1 MFNFE
6 RIKVR
11 TRLMIFFAGVVLG
24 LLAVGIFS
32 LYVLRDNLMEDRR
45 LKTRNVVES
54 ALGVV
59 DYFHKQQ
66 QAGKLNEE
74 EAKRQAMDS
83 LRNVRYDGKEYF
95 WVQDRNLV
103 MLMHPIK
110 PDMEGKSQAALKDPN
125 GKLFFQEMENVVKA
139 SGKGFV
145 DYLWPKPGFDQPAPK
160 ISYVAEFPAW
170 GWVVGSGIYVDDVN
184 AVFRQQALLFSIMVV
199 ITLAIL
205 SVISWLINSSILRQ
219 LGGEPAYAVEVV
231 RHIAEGD
238 LVRPVEY
245 SSPDSLLAAMQTMQQ
260 KLANIFGDI
269 NGMASRLSSGAEHVS
284 VAARETSV
292 AAHNQAQSTSASAAS
307 IEQMTVSI
315 SEVSEIATQT
325 EANSSQT
332 AALAEEGAGLVKN
345 AAQEIELISRTVATS
360 SEQIQLLQQRSQ
372 EIGGIANVIKEIAD
386 QTNLLALNA
395 AIEAARA
402 GEQGRGFAVVADE
415 VRKLAERTAKA
426 TTEIAQMIDSIQEET
441 QTAVQAMAT
450 AAPQVDKGLELAT
463 QATAML
469 DEIHRQALDSLGKV
483 RDVAL
488 ATTEQATTA
497 TDIAKHVEHIA
508 SMAEETNA
516 TMQNNAAE
524 AEQLEGL
531 ADQLRQTVSY
541 FRVS

>member
-54 ALGVV
+54 VLGVV

-66 QAGKLNEE
+66 QAGNLSEE

-292 AAHNQAQSTSASAAS
+292 AAHNQAQSISASAAS

>member
-66 QAGKLNEE
+66 QAGKLSEE

>member
-54 ALGVV
+54 VLGVV
-59 DYFHKQQ
+59 DYFHKQHA
-66 QAGKLNEE
+66 AGKLSEE

>member
-66 QAGKLNEE
+66 QAGKLSEE

-469 DEIHRQALDSLGKV
+469 DEIHRQAPDSLGKV

>member
-1 MFNFE
+1 MFDFE

-54 ALGVV
+54 VLGVV

-66 QAGKLNEE
+66 QAGKLSEE

>member
-32 LYVLRDNLMEDRR
+32 LYVLRVNLMEDRR

-54 ALGVV
+54 VLGVV

-66 QAGKLNEE
+66 QAGKLSEE
-74 EAKRQAMDS
+74 EAKRQSMDS

>member
-54 ALGVV
+54 VLGVV

-66 QAGKLNEE
+66 QAGKLSEE

-386 QTNLLALNA
+386 QTSLLALNA

>member
-66 QAGKLNEE
+66 QAGKLSEE

-95 WVQDRNLV
+95 WVQNRNLV

>member
-54 ALGVV
+54 VLGVV

-66 QAGKLNEE
+66 QAGKLSEE

-463 QATAML
+463 QAAAML

>member
-54 ALGVV
+54 VLGVV

-66 QAGKLNEE
+66 QAGNLSEE

>member
-11 TRLMIFFAGVVLG
+11 TRLVIFFAGVVIG
-24 LLAVGIFS
+24 LLAIGIFS

-54 ALGVV
+54 VLGTVG
-59 DYFHKQQ
+59 YFHQLQ
-66 QAGKLNEE
+66 QAGKLTED
-74 EAKRQAMDS
+74 EAKRMAMDA
-83 LRNVRYDGKEYF
+83 LRNTRYDKTEYF
-95 WVQDRNLV
+95 WVNDLNAV

-110 PDMEGKSQAALKDPN
+110 PSMEGQAQGAVKDAD
-125 GKLFFQEMENVVKA
+125 GKLLFSEMVRVVKEQGA
-139 SGKGFV
+139 GYV
-145 DYLWPKPGFDQPAPK
+145 DYKWPKPGAEQPAPK
-160 ISYVAEFPAW
+160 ISYVTGFSAW
-170 GWVVGSGIYVDDVN
+170 GWVVGSGIYVDDVD
-184 AVFRQQALLFSIMVV
+184 AVFRQQAVVFGIMVAL
-199 ITLAIL
+199 TLGIL

-219 LGGEPAYAVEVV
+219 LGGEPAYAVDVAH
-231 RHIAEGD
+231 RIAAGD
-238 LVRPVEY
+238 LAHPVH
-245 SSPDSLLAAMQTMQQ
+245 SRSPDSLLGAMQAMQD
-260 KLANIFGDI
+260 KLATIFGDI
-269 NGMASRLSSGAEHVS
+269 NAMATTLSGGAEHVS
-284 VAARETSV
+284 VAARETSI

-307 IEQMTVSI
+307 IEEMTVSI
-315 SEVSEIATQT
+315 SEVSEIASQT
-325 EANSSQT
+325 ESNSSQT

-360 SEQIQLLQQRSQ
+360 SEQIQLLQQRSL

-426 TTEIAQMIDSIQEET
+426 TTEIGQMIDAIQVET
-441 QTAVQAMAT
+441 QTAVQAMST
-450 AAPQVDKGLELAT
+450 AGPQVDKGLDLAR
-463 QATAML
+463 QATGML

-488 ATTEQATTA
+488 ATTEQASTA

-531 ADQLRQTVSY
+531 ADKLRDTVSY

>member
-66 QAGKLNEE
+66 QAGKLSEE

-463 QATAML
+463 QATSML

>member
-11 TRLMIFFAGVVLG
+11 TRLVIFFAGVVIG
-24 LLAVGIFS
+24 LLAIGIFS

-59 DYFHKQQ
+59 DYFLKQQ
-66 QAGKLNEE
+66 QAGKLSEE
-74 EAKRQAMDS
+74 DAKRMAMDS
-83 LRNVRYDGKEYF
+83 LRNARYDGKEYF

-103 MLMHPIK
+103 ILMHPIK
-110 PDMEGKSQAALKDPN
+110 PDMEGKSQSALKDPN
-125 GKLFFQEMENVVKA
+125 GKFFFQEMENAIKA
-139 SGKGFV
+139 QGKGFV
-145 DYLWPKPGFDQPAPK
+145 DYLWPKPGSDRPAPK

-170 GWVVGSGIYVDDVN
+170 GWVVGSGIYVDDVDT
-184 AVFRQQALLFSIMVV
+184 VFHQQAVVFGIMVA
-199 ITLAIL
+199 ITLGLL
-205 SVISWLINSSILRQ
+205 SIISWLINSSILRQ

-238 LVRPVEY
+238 LVHPVHS
-245 SSPDSLLAAMQTMQQ
+245 SSPDSLLSAMQSMQE
-260 KLANIFGDI
+260 KLATIFRDI
-269 NGMASRLSSGAEHVS
+269 NGMASQLSAGAEHVS

-307 IEQMTVSI
+307 IEEMTVSI

-325 EANSSQT
+325 ESNSSQT
-332 AALAEEGAGLVKN
+332 ATLAEEGAGLVKH
-345 AAQEIELISRTVATS
+345 AVQEIELISRTVATS

-426 TTEIAQMIDSIQEET
+426 TTEIAEMIASIQVET

-450 AAPQVDKGLELAT
+450 AAPQVDKGLALAN
-463 QATAML
+463 QATGML

-516 TMQNNAAE
+516 TMQNNATE

>member
-11 TRLMIFFAGVVLG
+11 TRLMIFFTGVVLG
-24 LLAVGIFS
+24 LLVVGIFS

-54 ALGVV
+54 VLGVV

-66 QAGKLNEE
+66 QAGKLSEE
-74 EAKRQAMDS
+74 DAKHLAMDS

-426 TTEIAQMIDSIQEET
+426 TTEIAQMIDSVQEET

-450 AAPQVDKGLELAT
+450 AAPQVDKGLDLAT

>member
-66 QAGKLNEE
+66 QAGKLSEE
-74 EAKRQAMDS
+74 GAKRQAMDS
-83 LRNVRYDGKEYF
+83 LRNVRYDGMEYF

-139 SGKGFV
+139 TGKGFV

>member
-11 TRLMIFFAGVVLG
+11 TRLMIFFTGVVLG

-54 ALGVV
+54 VLGVV

-66 QAGKLNEE
+66 QAGKLSEE
-74 EAKRQAMDS
+74 DAKHLAMDS
-83 LRNVRYDGKEYF
+83 LRNARYDGKEYF

-450 AAPQVDKGLELAT
+450 AAPQVDKGLDLAT

-524 AEQLEGL
+524 SEQLEGL

>member
-66 QAGKLNEE
+66 QAGKLSEE

-160 ISYVAEFPAW
+160 ISYVAEFPVW

>member
-54 ALGVV
+54 VLGVV

-66 QAGKLNEE
+66 QAGKLSEE
-74 EAKRQAMDS
+74 DAKRLAMDS

-184 AVFRQQALLFSIMVV
+184 AVFRQQALMFSIMVV

>member
-54 ALGVV
+54 VLGVV

-66 QAGKLNEE
+66 QAGKLSEE

-238 LVRPVEY
+238 LVRPVEF
-245 SSPDSLLAAMQTMQQ
+245 SSPDSLLAAMQGMQQ
-260 KLANIFGDI
+260 KLASIFGDI

-360 SEQIQLLQQRSQ
+360 SQQIQLLQQRSQ

-450 AAPQVDKGLELAT
+450 AAPQVDKGLDLAT

>member
-66 QAGKLNEE
+66 QAGKLSEE

-463 QATAML
+463 QAAAML

>member
-11 TRLMIFFAGVVLG
+11 TRLMIFFTGVVLG

-54 ALGVV
+54 VLGVV

-66 QAGKLNEE
+66 QAGKLSEE
-74 EAKRQAMDS
+74 EAKHLAMDS

-110 PDMEGKSQAALKDPN
+110 PEMEGKSQAALKDPN

-145 DYLWPKPGFDQPAPK
+145 DYLWPKPGFEQPAPK

-450 AAPQVDKGLELAT
+450 AAPQVDKGLDLAT

>member
-54 ALGVV
+54 VLGVV

-66 QAGKLNEE
+66 QAGNLSEE

-184 AVFRQQALLFSIMVV
+184 AVFRQ
-199 ITLAIL
+199 
-205 SVISWLINSSILRQ
+205 
-219 LGGEPAYAVEVV
+219 
-231 RHIAEGD
+231 
-238 LVRPVEY
+238 
-245 SSPDSLLAAMQTMQQ
+245 
-260 KLANIFGDI
+260 
-269 NGMASRLSSGAEHVS
+269 
-284 VAARETSV
+284 
-292 AAHNQAQSTSASAAS
+292 
-307 IEQMTVSI
+307 
-315 SEVSEIATQT
+315 
-325 EANSSQT
+325 
-332 AALAEEGAGLVKN
+332 
-345 AAQEIELISRTVATS
+345 
-360 SEQIQLLQQRSQ
+360 
-372 EIGGIANVIKEIAD
+372 
-386 QTNLLALNA
+386 
-395 AIEAARA
+395 
-402 GEQGRGFAVVADE
+402 
-415 VRKLAERTAKA
+415 
-426 TTEIAQMIDSIQEET
+426 
-441 QTAVQAMAT
+441 
-450 AAPQVDKGLELAT
+450 
-463 QATAML
+463 
-469 DEIHRQALDSLGKV
+469 
-483 RDVAL
+483 
-488 ATTEQATTA
+488 
-497 TDIAKHVEHIA
+497 
-508 SMAEETNA
+508 
-516 TMQNNAAE
+516 
-524 AEQLEGL
+524 
-531 ADQLRQTVSY
+531 
-541 FRVS
+541 

>member
-54 ALGVV
+54 VLGVV

-66 QAGKLNEE
+66 QAGNLSEE

-463 QATAML
+463 QAAAML

>member
-11 TRLMIFFAGVVLG
+11 TRLVIFFAGVVIG
-24 LLAVGIFS
+24 LLAIGIFS

-54 ALGVV
+54 VLGTVG
-59 DYFHKQQ
+59 YFQQLQ
-66 QAGKLNEE
+66 QAGKLTED
-74 EAKRQAMDS
+74 EAKRMAMDA
-83 LRNVRYDGKEYF
+83 LRNTRYDKTEYF
-95 WVQDRNLV
+95 WVNDLNAV

-110 PDMEGKSQAALKDPN
+110 PSMEGQAQGAVKDAD
-125 GKLFFQEMENVVKA
+125 GKPLFAEMVRVVKEQGA
-139 SGKGFV
+139 GYV
-145 DYLWPKPGFDQPAPK
+145 DYKWPKPGAEQPAPK
-160 ISYVAEFPAW
+160 ISYVAGFPAW
-170 GWVVGSGIYVDDVN
+170 GWVVGSGIYVDDVD
-184 AVFRQQALLFSIMVV
+184 AVFRQQSVVFGIMVAL
-199 ITLAIL
+199 TLGIL

-219 LGGEPAYAVEVV
+219 LGGEPAYAVDVV
-231 RHIAEGD
+231 HRIAAGD
-238 LVRPVEY
+238 LAHPVH
-245 SSPDSLLAAMQTMQQ
+245 SRSADSLLGAMQAMQD
-260 KLANIFGDI
+260 KLATIFGDI
-269 NGMASRLSSGAEHVS
+269 NAMAATLSGGAEHVS
-284 VAARETSV
+284 VAARETSI

-315 SEVSEIATQT
+315 SEVSEIASQT
-325 EANSSQT
+325 ESNSSQT

-360 SEQIQLLQQRSQ
+360 SEQIQLLQQRSL

-426 TTEIAQMIDSIQEET
+426 TTEIGQMIDAIQVET
-441 QTAVQAMAT
+441 QTAVQAMST
-450 AAPQVDKGLELAT
+450 AGPQVDKGLDLAR
-463 QATAML
+463 QATGML

-488 ATTEQATTA
+488 ATTEQASTA

-531 ADQLRQTVSY
+531 ADKLRDTVSY

>member
-11 TRLMIFFAGVVLG
+11 TRLMIFFSGVVLG

-54 ALGVV
+54 VLGVV

-66 QAGKLNEE
+66 QAGKLSEE
-74 EAKRQAMDS
+74 DAKRLAMDS

-205 SVISWLINSSILRQ
+205 SVISWLINNSILRQ

-450 AAPQVDKGLELAT
+450 AAPQVDKGLDLAT

>member
-1 MFNFE
+1 
-6 RIKVR
+6 
-11 TRLMIFFAGVVLG
+11 
-24 LLAVGIFS
+24 
-32 LYVLRDNLMEDRR
+32 MEDRR

-54 ALGVV
+54 VLGVV

-66 QAGKLNEE
+66 QAGKLSEE

>member
-54 ALGVV
+54 VLGVV

-66 QAGKLNEE
+66 QAGKLSEE
-74 EAKRQAMDS
+74 EAKRQSMDS

>member
-11 TRLMIFFAGVVLG
+11 TRLMIFFTGVVLG

-54 ALGVV
+54 VLGVV

-66 QAGKLNEE
+66 QAGKLSEE
-74 EAKRQAMDS
+74 DAKRLAMDS

-205 SVISWLINSSILRQ
+205 SVISWLINNSILRQ

-450 AAPQVDKGLELAT
+450 AAPQVDKGLDLAT

-516 TMQNNAAE
+516 TMQNNATE

>member
-54 ALGVV
+54 VLGVV

-66 QAGKLNEE
+66 QAGKLSEE

-450 AAPQVDKGLELAT
+450 AAPQVGKGLELAT

>member
-54 ALGVV
+54 VLGVV

-66 QAGKLNEE
+66 QAGKLSEE

>member
-66 QAGKLNEE
+66 QAGKLSEE

-238 LVRPVEY
+238 LVRPVES

>member
-54 ALGVV
+54 VLGVV

-66 QAGKLNEE
+66 QAGKLSEE
-74 EAKRQAMDS
+74 DAKRLAMDS

-184 AVFRQQALLFSIMVV
+184 AVFRQQALMFSIMVV

-269 NGMASRLSSGAEHVS
+269 NGMASRLCSGAEHVS

-463 QATAML
+463 QVTAML

>member
-24 LLAVGIFS
+24 LLTVGIFS

-54 ALGVV
+54 VLGVV
-59 DYFHKQQ
+59 DYFYKQQ
-66 QAGKLNEE
+66 QAGKLSEE

-184 AVFRQQALLFSIMVV
+184 AVFRQQALMFSIMVV

>member
-54 ALGVV
+54 VLGVV

-66 QAGKLNEE
+66 QAGKLSEE
-74 EAKRQAMDS
+74 EAKRQSMDS

-463 QATAML
+463 QAAAML

>member
-54 ALGVV
+54 VLGVV

-66 QAGKLNEE
+66 QAGKLSEE

-205 SVISWLINSSILRQ
+205 SAISWLINSSILRQ

>member
-54 ALGVV
+54 VLGVV

-66 QAGKLNEE
+66 QAGKLSEE

-110 PDMEGKSQAALKDPN
+110 PDMEGKSQAALNDPN

>member
-66 QAGKLNEE
+66 QAGKLSEE

-184 AVFRQQALLFSIMVV
+184 GVFRQQALLFSIMVV